1 MFNVGPTELMVI
13 LVLALIVFG
22 PKKLP
27 EMGKTIGKGLKE
39 FRKAQADIKAEIRGG
54 MNETPT
60 QESPPTSTPPGA
72 EATGTPVS
80 DGHGAAVSDGQGTAE
95 QPPT

>member
-27 EMGKTIGKGLKE
+27 EMGKSIGKGLSE
-39 FRKAQADIKAEIRGG
+39 FRKAQSEIRREISEG
-54 MNETPT
+54 MREVP
-60 QESPPTSTPPGA
+60 SSATSSTAAPEG
-72 EATGTPVS
+72 ATGTPGS
-80 DGHGAAVSDGQGTAE
+80 DGKAAAVSDGQGTSE
-95 QPPT
+95 PPA

>member
-1 MFNVGPTELMVI
+1 MVI

-60 QESPPTSTPPGA
+60 AEATSSSTAPGA
-72 EATGTPVS
+72 EAPSPPVTDGQGTPAS
-80 DGHGAAVSDGQGTAE
+80 DGHGAAEKSTA
-95 QPPT
+95 